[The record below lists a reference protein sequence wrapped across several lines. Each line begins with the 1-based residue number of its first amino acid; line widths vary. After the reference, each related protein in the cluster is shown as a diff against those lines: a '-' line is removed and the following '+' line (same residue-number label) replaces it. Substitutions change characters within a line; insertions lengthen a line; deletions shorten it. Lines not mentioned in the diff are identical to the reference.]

1 MAKKQN
7 EGLPTTHKVEQGDS
21 FSDIA
26 QAYYG
31 DSNQYK
37 KIIDANGGI
46 DPKLLQ
52 VGTILTIPA

>member
-7 EGLPTTHKVEQGDS
+7 EGLPTTHKVEPGDI

-31 DSNQYK
+31 NGNYQ